1 MSQQKITHNP
11 RELQAL
17 RKYLSAL
24 EYDIEYNYQLGHEFT
39 PMQRYLKRKRFALKI
54 AIVLLKL
61 VGDR

>member
-17 RKYLSAL
+17 RKYLNAL

-39 PMQRYLKRKRFALKI
+39 PMQCYLKRKRFALKI
-54 AIVLLKL
+54 AIALLKL